1 MPPKHSGPAL
11 ALQRA
16 DAIDEIQPADDNDS
30 DAGSRASGGSRA
42 SRASR
47 AARRR
52 DRREAQ
58 RSRSRSTSEAG
69 TFTGLDDGDSA
80 ASSSSSVAGTSSMRL
95 KAALGEPHPGYKNR
109 EERCFC
115 SEAIREMLDLAI
127 KDKKITEDDGIAT
140 NVIVGF
146 LRAALQAQEFMRAA
160 YEGSDAETLFQDEIE
175 TGARF
180 LANIQLRAELPA
192 GAAKTAYNTVVAKR
206 DKRTFKATKSGVV
219 FVFEEQAKIYEDYYK
234 AQLKAD
240 TAGRS
245 GRTSSDQARALAGK
259 DSAAST
265 AKQLAAAKK
274 KIELLERRE
283 QGAQRRARQVE
294 AAATAGGIE
303 IPKGQNRE
311 RSAARKRAPAAAGP
325 ASA

>member
-1 MPPKHSGPAL
+1 MAPKAPAQVPAPP
-11 ALQRA
+11 RD
-16 DAIDEIQPADDNDS
+16 DAHDEIQPDEGNES
-30 DAGSRASGGSRA
+30 DAGSRASRD

-58 RSRSRSTSEAG
+58 RSRSRSTSVAG
-69 TFTGLDDGDSA
+69 TFAGLDDVGSK
-80 ASSSSSVAGTSSMRL
+80 ASSSSSVAGASSMRL
-95 KAALGEPHPGYKNR
+95 KAALGEAHPGYKNL
-109 EERCFC
+109 EGRCFT
-115 SEAIREMLDLAI
+115 SESIREMLDLAI
-127 KDKKITEDDGIAT
+127 KDKKITEEDGVAT

-146 LRAALQAQEFMRAA
+146 LRAALQGQEFMRAA
-160 YEGSDAETLFQDEIE
+160 YEGSDAETFFQDEIE
-175 TGARF
+175 AGARF

-240 TAGRS
+240 TAGKS
-245 GRTSSDQARALAGK
+245 GRAASDQARALAGK

-274 KIELLERRE
+274 KIEQLERRE

-303 IPKGQNRE
+303 LPKGQNQE
-311 RSAARKRAPAAAGP
+311 RAAARKRAPAAAGP
-325 ASA
+325 AKE